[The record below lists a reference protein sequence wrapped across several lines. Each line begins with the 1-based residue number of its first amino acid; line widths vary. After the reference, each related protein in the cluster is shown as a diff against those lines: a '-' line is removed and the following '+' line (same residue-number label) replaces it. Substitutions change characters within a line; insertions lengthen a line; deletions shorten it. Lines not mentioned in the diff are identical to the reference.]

1 MKRDIRELFK
11 NEEFPKKKL
20 PNFHEEEFL
29 GKLEKLNKKEKSKPF
44 VQIFKIAASI
54 VLMLSVGYY
63 FLSTESAVKQEDQ
76 PTLFVQVK
84 QIEKEYLKNIREEW
98 NDFLALTTDR
108 NLIEKYKEKLLK
120 LDTNYGKVSKQFE
133 EKPNNINILES
144 LINNLQ
150 LRLELLKDIKEHLKE
165 LNQKNT
171 SNETIYL

>member
-54 VLMLSVGYY
+54 VLILSVGYY

-84 QIEKEYLKNIREEW
+84 QIEKEYLRNIKTEW
-98 NDFLALTTDR
+98 DTFVQLTTDH
-108 NLIEKYKEKLLK
+108 NLIEKYKQKLLN
-120 LDTNYGKVSKQFE
+120 LDINYREASKQFTE
-133 EKPNNINILES
+133 NHNDINILQS